1 MRCARS
7 SRICRSANSIPTPTR
22 SSPSGSKRSPH
33 RSSGWISEIEQQ
45 LAKKLADRGISAE
58 VVGRRKRAYSI
69 WRKMERKA
77 VGFEQL
83 SDIFG
88 FRVVVSNV
96 SRMLPG
102 ARHRPYDLAGR
113 AGALQGLHLD
123 AEAERLPLD
132 PHHRDRARQ
141 AARRAADPHPR
152 HAPDRR
158 IRHRRACALQGRRRL
173 ADRDAVARIE
183 RLCLAA
189 PHHRAAGRRLQP
201 GRVPGAHQ
209 ARTVPRPGVLL
220 HAEGQADRA
229 AARRHADR
237 FRLCGAHRRR
247 QHGGRRQD
255 QRQDRAAVV
264 RRCKTATR
272 CRS

>member
-1 MRCARS
+1 
-7 SRICRSANSIPTPTR
+7 
-22 SSPSGSKRSPH
+22 
-33 RSSGWISEIEQQ
+33 
-45 LAKKLADRGISAE
+45 
-58 VVGRRKRAYSI
+58 
-69 WRKMERKA
+69 
-77 VGFEQL
+77 
-83 SDIFG
+83 
-88 FRVVVSNV
+88 
-96 SRMLPG
+96 MLPG
-102 ARHRPYDLAGR
+102 ARHRPYHLAGR

-123 AEAERLPLD
+123 AQAERLPLD

-152 HAPDRR
+152 DAADRR
-158 IRHRRACALQGRRRL
+158 IRHRRARALQGRRRL
-173 ADRDAVARIE
+173 ADRDAVARVE

-201 GRVPGAHQ
+201 GRIPRAHQ

-247 QHGGRRQD
+247 QHGDRRQD
-255 QRQDRAAVV
+255 QRQDRAAVFAAAK
-264 RRCKTATR
+264 RRRGADPDLQGADR
-272 CRS
+272 AAGRLGIDRGHRQGARRHPPRHARGGAQPIFGARPAHRRAAVPARQDRIFRREARRRAAAAGARPRSTT